1 MRSAKPA
8 CGYAFLMA
16 KLSKVLL
23 CIFDKSN
30 KNFPEKTA
38 VFVPYPALITDNKD
52 VPVYIPKEEDFDNGK
67 ND

>member
-1 MRSAKPA
+1 
-8 CGYAFLMA
+8 MA